1 MKRLFCVLLTLVLL
15 LPLTALAERGTSVM
29 AVPWDDEMRPL
40 GSSEEKFGTQ
50 YCTVWVKVVQKNA
63 DGTTT
68 ERVISP
74 IAFSLKYKVL
84 VQKRSGLYSG
94 VELMRESW
102 PKVTLINNAVY
113 DLGVSVKNVKYPD
126 NVVSHCTDTIWS
138 ITIAGGLLEVTYNE
152 VIYLDE
158 NGSQIDETSYT
169 EKRCHYFAIS
179 GGEASE

>member
-15 LPLTALAERGTSVM
+15 LPLTALAERGKSVM
-29 AVPWDDEMRPL
+29 AVPWYDEVKPL
-40 GSSEEKFGTQ
+40 GSSKEKFGTQ
-50 YCTVWVKVVQKNA
+50 YCTVWVKVVQENA

-74 IAFSLKYKVL
+74 IAFSLTYKVL

-94 VELMRESW
+94 VELMRGDW
-102 PKVTLINNAVY
+102 PSVTLINNTVY
-113 DLGVSVKNVKYPD
+113 DLDVSVKNVKYPD
-126 NVVSHCTDTIWS
+126 DVVSHCKDTTWS
-138 ITIAGGLLEVTYNE
+138 IEIAGGLLEVTYNE
-152 VIYLDE
+152 VIYLDK

-169 EKRCHYFAIS
+169 EKRCHYFTMS